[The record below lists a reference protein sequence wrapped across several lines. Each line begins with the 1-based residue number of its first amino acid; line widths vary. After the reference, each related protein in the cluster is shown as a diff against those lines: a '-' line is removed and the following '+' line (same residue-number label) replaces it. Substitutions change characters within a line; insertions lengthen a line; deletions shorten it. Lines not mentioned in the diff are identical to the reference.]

1 MTNSIET
8 DNLCRLKVGKL
19 SFPELRLKPGELHK
33 VRGYFSGQFRQYD
46 QIHNHAQEGA
56 VEYYYRYP
64 MIQFKLDDEGSLSV
78 CGYSDE
84 GIKVLRQLFLAAQTI
99 DVEGRQI
106 QVNEK
111 ELESGEQLM
120 GEDGQIHCYRFSS
133 PWLALNQSNYQRYN
147 QLAENRN
154 RRRDMLHS
162 ILINN
167 IIALSKFAG
176 YTVRNR
182 LTVESDFQTRLTNL
196 KGKTHIGFIGEFRVN
211 FLLPDG
217 IGLGKSSSRG
227 YGRVVKLP
235 PSSET

>member
-1 MTNSIET
+1 MTNPIDT
-8 DNLCRLKVGKL
+8 VNLCGLKVGKL
-19 SFPELRLKPGELHK
+19 RFPEIRLKPGELHK
-33 VRGYFSGQFRQYD
+33 VRGYFAGQFRQYE
-46 QIHNHAQEGA
+46 QLHNHAQEGDK
-56 VEYYYRYP
+56 EYHYRYP

-84 GIKVLRQLFLAAQTI
+84 GISILRQLFLSARTI

-106 QVNEK
+106 AVNEK
-111 ELESGEQLM
+111 ELETGEQPL
-120 GEDGQIHCYRFSS
+120 GEDGKVHSYRFGSV
-133 PWLALNQSNYQRYN
+133 WLALNQSNYRRYN
-147 QLAENRN
+147 QLAEDLN
-154 RRRDMLHS
+154 RRTDMLHS
-162 ILINN
+162 IMINN

-182 LTVESDFQTRLTNL
+182 LTVESDFQSRISNL
-196 KGKTHIGFIGEFRVN
+196 KGKTHIGFVGEFRVN

-235 PSSET
+235 HSPGT